1 MISVTLLF
9 FLFGL
14 NKLLFNAKNTI
25 YKLLSYIKIH
35 AIFINLRTLL
45 FLILVFNADLSYM
58 GTVLFLVDL
67 MTAISIFFAYA
78 QLAYGFSIKDC
89 MFYLVCGKIDKEWLK
104 EIQKWL
110 KKKLIKKE
118 ISKRY

>member
-14 NKLLFNAKNTI
+14 NKLMCGFLFNARNTI
-25 YKLLSYIKIH
+25 YKLLSYTKIH

-45 FLILVFNADLSYM
+45 FLILVFNADLSM

-104 EIQKWL
+104 EIQK
-110 KKKLIKKE
+110 
-118 ISKRY
+118 

>member
-1 MISVTLLF
+1 
-9 FLFGL
+9 
-14 NKLLFNAKNTI
+14 
-25 YKLLSYIKIH
+25 
-35 AIFINLRTLL
+35 

-104 EIQKWL
+104 EIQK
-110 KKKLIKKE
+110 
-118 ISKRY
+118 

>member
-78 QLAYGFSIKDC
+78 QLAYGFSIKI
-89 MFYLVCGKIDKEWLK
+89 VCFILCVEK
-104 EIQKWL
+104 
-110 KKKLIKKE
+110 
-118 ISKRY
+118 

>member
-1 MISVTLLF
+1 MISIGLLF
-9 FLFGL
+9 FLVGL
-14 NKLLFNAKNTI
+14 NKLMCGFLFNGKNTI

-45 FLILVFNADLSYM
+45 FLILVLLAFNADLSYM

-89 MFYLVCGKIDKEWLK
+89 MFYLVCGKIDKEWLNK
-104 EIQKWL
+104 EWL
-110 KKKLIKKE
+110 
-118 ISKRY
+118 